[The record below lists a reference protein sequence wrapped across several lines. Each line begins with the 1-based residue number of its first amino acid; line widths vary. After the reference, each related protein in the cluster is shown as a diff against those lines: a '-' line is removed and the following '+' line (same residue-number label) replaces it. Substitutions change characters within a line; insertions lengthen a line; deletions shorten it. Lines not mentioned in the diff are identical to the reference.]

1 MKCKIRRICG
11 FSVLAVVITAGCQSS
26 FVQPGS
32 SSGSNGDFLDT
43 GLTNSFF
50 RAIQIDPPAEDSA
63 GPQFVAHG
71 DFNNDGRLD
80 LVSAWNESQPIQI
93 HLQQEPGLFGE
104 IFFATVPLGG
114 TTPIA
119 YTSDLRV
126 ADMDQDG
133 FDDVVVLVKD
143 TGLVPQCDLSREDC
157 DVTENGGFLEDAIQ
171 GAIVIF
177 FNPQDP
183 AGRVWEA
190 ITLPQSIL
198 AGTAEGELP
207 ETGGYTSMDVG
218 DIDGINGP
226 DIVVALNSPEGDPAV
241 EPETNRVDFYPN
253 TGGAT
258 ARNAEGWSRIT
269 LHQDRPQ
276 VSDLLI
282 TDVDEDGD
290 NDVIV
295 TFPNAKNANLRWIS
309 NPLSFGAQG
318 NVFDLWPPHAAIG
331 QIATNANVIEL
342 GDIDGDGREDVMVRS
357 SAGKVIQWFRKPAMP
372 SQTFVRNP
380 WQVFT
385 VAEFAERA
393 PGAIALGDLTGNGQL
408 DAAIAAEGAVEW
420 FTPFSSTDPN
430 SPFNLWRENLIVDD
444 GPAPEQTLDTT
455 QQTDPAADPTADP
468 SQDPNTNQTVV
479 TDPNSNPQATGG
491 TLVNTLLIVDVDGDG
506 RNDIVG
512 TLDRNALSG
521 LSNDAL
527 VLFLNTGF

>member
-1 MKCKIRRICG
+1 MKCNINRFLG
-11 FSVLAVVITAGCQSS
+11 FSLVVVLVITGCQSS
-26 FVQPGS
+26 FVQPGNS
-32 SSGSNGDFLDT
+32 AGTTGDFLDS
-43 GLTNSFF
+43 GLTASFF

-71 DFNNDGRLD
+71 DFNNDGRVD

-93 HLQQEPGLFGE
+93 HLQQPPDVFGS

-119 YTSDLRV
+119 ITSDLKV

-133 FDDVVVLVKD
+133 FDDVIVLVKD

-157 DVTENGGFLEDAIQ
+157 DVTDNGGFLEDAVQ

-183 AGRVWEA
+183 AGRAWEA

-207 ETGGYTSMDVG
+207 ETGGYTAMDVG
-218 DIDGINGP
+218 EIDNINGP
-226 DIVVALNSPEGDPAV
+226 DIVVALNSPEGDPAI

-276 VSDLLI
+276 VSDCRI
-282 TDVDEDGD
+282 TDVDGDGD
-290 NDVIV
+290 NDIIV
-295 TFPNAKNANLRWIS
+295 TYPNAKNANVRWIP
-309 NPLSFGAQG
+309 NPLSFGAEG
-318 NVFDLWPPHAAIG
+318 NVFELWPPHAPIG
-331 QIATNANVIEL
+331 QVATNANVIEL
-342 GDIDGDGREDVMVRS
+342 GDIDGDGNEDVMVRS
-357 SAGKVIQWFRKPAMP
+357 SAGKIIQWFRKPTSP
-372 SQTFVRNP
+372 SQTFIRSP

-385 VAEFAERA
+385 IAEFSERS

-430 SPFNLWRENLIVDD
+430 SAFALWQENLIVDD
-444 GPAPEQTLDTT
+444 GPPPDQNATT
-455 QQTDPAADPTADP
+455 QTDPVTTVDPATG
-468 SQDPNTNQTVV
+468 QTIV
-479 TDPNSNPQATGG
+479 TDPNANPQATGG
-491 TLVNTLLIVDVDGDG
+491 TLVNTMLIVDIDGDG

>member
-1 MKCKIRRICG
+1 MKCKIEKMFATSI
-11 FSVLAVVITAGCQSS
+11 LAVIAAAGCQT
-26 FVQPGS
+26 GTGNGGG
-32 SSGSNGDFLDT
+32 SSGSSGDFLDSGQT
-43 GLTNSFF
+43 QSFF
-50 RAIQIDPPAEDSA
+50 RAIQVDPKAEDTA

-71 DFNNDGRLD
+71 DFNNDGRVD
-80 LVSAWNESQPIQI
+80 LVSAWNESQPIQVHI
-93 HLQQEPGLFGE
+93 QQEPDVFGS

-119 YTSDLRV
+119 YTSDLKV

-157 DVTENGGFLEDAIQ
+157 DVTENGGFLEDALQ

-183 AGRVWEA
+183 TGAPWEG
-190 ITLPQSIL
+190 ITLPQSVL
-198 AGTAEGELP
+198 AGTSEGELP
-207 ETGGYTSMDVG
+207 ETGGYTSLDVG
-218 DIDGINGP
+218 DIDNINGP
-226 DIVVALNSPEGDPAV
+226 DIVVALNSPEGDPAE

-253 TGGAT
+253 SGGAT
-258 ARNAEGWSRIT
+258 ARNAENWARFTI
-269 LHQDRPQ
+269 HQDRPQ
-276 VSDLLI
+276 VSDVRI
-282 TDVDEDGD
+282 TDVDDDGD
-290 NDVIV
+290 NDVIA
-295 TFPNAKNANLRWIS
+295 TFPDARNSNIRWIP
-309 NPLSFGAQG
+309 NPLSFGADG
-318 NVFDLWPPHAAIG
+318 NVRELWPPHAPIG

-357 SAGKVIQWFRKPAMP
+357 SAGKVIQWFRRPESP
-372 SQTFVRNP
+372 SPTFIRSP

-408 DAAIAAEGAVEW
+408 DAAIAAEGAVAW

-430 SPFNLWRENLIVDD
+430 SKFDLWRESLIIDD
-444 GPAPEQTLDTT
+444 GPPPEADAGADPQA
-455 QQTDPAADPTADP
+455 DPATTVDPATG
-468 SQDPNTNQTVV
+468 QTVV
-479 TDPNSNPQATGG
+479 TDPNANPQATGG
-491 TLVNTLLIVDVDGDG
+491 TLVNTMLIVDVDGDG

>member
-1 MKCKIRRICG
+1 MKCKIERTFAI
-11 FSVLAVVITAGCQSS
+11 SILAAIATAGCQSGS
-26 FVQPGS
+26 GNGGSNGS
-32 SSGSNGDFLDT
+32 SGDFLDSGQT
-43 GLTNSFF
+43 QSFF
-50 RAIQIDPPAEDSA
+50 RAIQIDPQAEDTA
-63 GPQFVAHG
+63 GPQFVASG
-71 DFNNDGRLD
+71 DFNNDGRID

-93 HLQQEPGLFGE
+93 HIQQDPGLFGN
-104 IFFATVPLGG
+104 IVFATVPLGG

-119 YTSDLRV
+119 YTSDLKV

-157 DVTENGGFLEDAIQ
+157 DVTENGGFLEDALQ

-183 AGRVWEA
+183 TGLPWEGV
-190 ITLPQSIL
+190 TLPQSVL
-198 AGTAEGELP
+198 AGTSEGELP

-218 DIDGINGP
+218 DIDNINGP

-241 EPETNRVDFYPN
+241 EPKTNRIDVYPN

-258 ARNAEGWSRIT
+258 ARNPENWARYTI
-269 LHQDRPQ
+269 HKDRPQ
-276 VSDLLI
+276 VSDCRI
-282 TDVDEDGD
+282 TDVDDDGD

-295 TFPNAKNANLRWIS
+295 TFPNAKNANIRWLP
-309 NPLSFGAQG
+309 NPLSFGAEG
-318 NVFDLWPPHAAIG
+318 NVLEEWPPHAPIG

-342 GDIDGDGREDVMVRS
+342 GDIDGDGHQDVMVRS
-357 SAGKVIQWFRKPAMP
+357 SAGKVIQWFRRPESP
-372 SQTFVRNP
+372 SATFIRSP

-393 PGAIALGDLTGNGQL
+393 PGAIALGDLTG
-408 DAAIAAEGAVEW
+408 DE
-420 FTPFSSTDPN
+420 SSTRRLRLRVRWRGSRRLAAPIRTAPSN
-430 SPFNLWRENLIVDD
+430 FERENLIIDD
-444 GPAPEQTLDTT
+444 GPLPEDAQNA
-455 QQTDPAADPTADP
+455 TDPQSDPGTSVDP
-468 SQDPNTNQTVV
+468 ATGQTVI
-479 TDPNSNPQATGG
+479 TDPNANPQATAG
-491 TLVNTLLIVDVDGDG
+491 TLVNTMLILDVDGDG